1 MIILYTYV
9 FLPFLLRCPVSCDH
23 YVNGV
28 KALDPDA
35 VVSLCDSDM
44 NQHQNTIRNN
54 EHPVKDSSK
63 RVLKALKFTHEC
75 LEVMVEE
82 CKSSK
87 KAIIGALEGG
97 YDKAV
102 REKEAKLLSSLPLDG
117 YFLDGFH
124 NNGDSALE
132 MEVSHVVDVLKE
144 SVIPNIKED
153 KPRFFFG
160 MCDPRTILLLIQQG
174 VDFFETSYVYK
185 QTDLGHALSFPNT
198 WPITTANSLSN
209 NEGLPSKNGESSEC
223 NPPLAVSNF
232 YIDLKDPSFKNDF
245 GPLITG
251 CSCYACRKHTRGY
264 VNHLLATNELLASV
278 LLVIHNLHHYGE
290 FFKSIRQAINDDQFD
305 QLVATIIK

>member
-44 NQHQNTIRNN
+44 
-54 EHPVKDSSK
+54 KDSSK
-63 RVLKALKFTHEC
+63 RIMKALKFTHEC

-117 YFLDGFH
+117 YFL
-124 NNGDSALE
+124 
-132 MEVSHVVDVLKE
+132 
-144 SVIPNIKED
+144 
-153 KPRFFFG
+153 
-160 MCDPRTILLLIQQG
+160 G
-174 VDFFETSYVYK
+174 VDRVILT
-185 QTDLGHALSFPNT
+185 GHRMMN
-198 WPITTANSLSN
+198 
-209 NEGLPSKNGESSEC
+209 
-223 NPPLAVSNF
+223 
-232 YIDLKDPSFKNDF
+232 
-245 GPLITG
+245 
-251 CSCYACRKHTRGY
+251 
-264 VNHLLATNELLASV
+264 
-278 LLVIHNLHHYGE
+278 
-290 FFKSIRQAINDDQFD
+290 
-305 QLVATIIK
+305 

>member
-1 MIILYTYV
+1 
-9 FLPFLLRCPVSCDH
+9 
-23 YVNGV
+23 
-28 KALDPDA
+28 
-35 VVSLCDSDM
+35 
-44 NQHQNTIRNN
+44 
-54 EHPVKDSSK
+54 
-63 RVLKALKFTHEC
+63 
-75 LEVMVEE
+75 
-82 CKSSK
+82 
-87 KAIIGALEGG
+87 
-97 YDKAV
+97 
-102 REKEAKLLSSLPLDG
+102 
-117 YFLDGFH
+117 
-124 NNGDSALE
+124 

-198 WPITTANSLSN
+198 WPITTASSLSN